1 MFKKQGEKEQIRVR
15 RLGLLRELSQVGDRV
30 PVLPFI
36 DTEVRFSLDTRRV
49 LFNME
54 NVLTTDKV
62 FIMAA
67 NSQKGPDQILLSVP
81 SIAAARRFGAFVT
94 RQNVVFERRMRQ
106 RYTTTTFPS
115 VLSHYLYS
123 WLSKYGGRLMFFC
136 GK

>member
-49 LFNME
+49 LFPME

-62 FIMAA
+62 FYRRPTPEVP
-67 NSQKGPDQILLSVP
+67 KKYPILLSVP
-81 SIAAARRFGAFVT
+81 LIVAARQFGAFVT
-94 RQNVVFERRMRQ
+94 RRNVVLERRMRQ
-106 RYTTTTFPS
+106 RYATTIPFQ
-115 VLSHYLYS
+115 SH
-123 WLSKYGGRLMFFC
+123 
-136 GK
+136 

>member
-1 MFKKQGEKEQIRVR
+1 M
-15 RLGLLRELSQVGDRV
+15 GDRV

-106 RYTTTTFPS
+106 RYTTTFSS

-136 GK
+136 GKYAMI